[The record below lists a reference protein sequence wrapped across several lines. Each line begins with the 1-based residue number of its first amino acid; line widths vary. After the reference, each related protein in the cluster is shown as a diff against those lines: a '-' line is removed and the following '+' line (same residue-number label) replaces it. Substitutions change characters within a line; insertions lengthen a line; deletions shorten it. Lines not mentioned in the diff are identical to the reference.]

1 MARILSTD
9 AAHAEVTSMMGLITG
24 EFASAIVK
32 LNKHGQTLSD
42 PNHWDGPL
50 AQRFR
55 NEVWPQ
61 AKGDLDKLQ
70 HSLHDLQGQVQRI
83 LTAIDKAGGTH

>member
-1 MARILSTD
+1 MAKILSTD
-9 AAHAEVTSMMGLITG
+9 TAHAEAAKMMSIITG
-24 EFASAIVK
+24 DFPSVIGK
-32 LNKHGQTLSD
+32 LNSHGQTLSD

-61 AKGDLDKLQ
+61 AKGDLEKIRG
-70 HSLHDLQGQVQRI
+70 SLHDLQVQVQKI
-83 LTAIDKAGGTH
+83 LTAIDKAGGA

>member
-1 MARILSTD
+1 MTTIKSTD
-9 AAHAEVTSMMGLITG
+9 QAHAEAAKMMSIITG
-24 EFASAIVK
+24 EFPAIIGK
-32 LNKHGQTLSD
+32 LNNHGQTLSD

-61 AKGDLDKLQ
+61 AKGDLEKIKT
-70 HSLHDLQGQVQRI
+70 SLHDLQSQVQRI
-83 LTAIDKAGGTH
+83 LTNIDKAGS